1 MCVLAATAAT
11 ALAVAPTA
19 SAALN
24 LEPIGESF
32 DEPTFVTS
40 PPGDANALF
49 VTERS
54 GDIKKV
60 EAGTVSVFLDLQD
73 RIEYVRNDFCCFEKG
88 LLSMA
93 FAPDYSQSH
102 AFYVDYIRQ
111 KSAAETSGDIR
122 VEEFKT
128 NEAGEAIPESG
139 RPVLTIPHPTIHHF
153 GGQLEFG
160 PEGDLYISVGDG
172 SVNVE
177 PASIEEPQNL
187 NSLLGKILRIDPHES
202 EGQPYT
208 IPAGNPFAGEAER
221 RAEIW
226 AYGFRN
232 PWRFSFDAENGALT
246 VGDVGN
252 SEREEIDYVLPEGG
266 NPAGRGLNFGW
277 PCREGLMA
285 SNFGPTA
292 EDGCPLAEGTY
303 TEPIFDYEHV
313 PIDGSPQ
320 SACAIMG
327 GYVAHDPS
335 LGEADGRYIYA
346 DLCTGQV
353 RSIGLDGKGDR
364 LETTVPIPA
373 GKTSGSP
380 ESLGQDSCG
389 RIYVATAL
397 GFVYRLSGPTATDC
411 TPPVLATTV
420 PPGPANDNSP
430 VISGSAPPGSAVRI
444 FTTPDC
450 TGPPVAEGS
459 AEELEGTGI
468 ALSVA
473 DDSNTSFRASA
484 NYSSDCSAPLT
495 YVEDSTPPDTSITDQ
510 PPATTTE
517 TTASFSFESSEA
529 GSSFECSLDGGAWVS
544 CTSPKTY
551 SSLSA
556 GAHTFEVRATDAA
569 GNVDPTPA
577 RVSFRVETV
586 VPPQSLPAG
595 SGLPIPPA
603 GSGAAALQTEVTL
616 ALRRAPGADGSRA
629 LLRAGVSPCA
639 GREGGAIELLRAN
652 KVILHA
658 HLSPTCHATFRVRGA
673 ASARFRALVPPLGSY
688 LAGASAPIRVP
699 LAAVPPSR

>member
-1 MCVLAATAAT
+1 MRRGTRLCGLGARRGSAGLCVLAVSAAV
-11 ALAVAPTA
+11 ALASAPAA
-19 SAALN
+19 SAALS

-40 PPGDANALF
+40 PPGEPNELF

-60 EAGTVSVFLDLQD
+60 EAGTTSVFLSLAD

-102 AFYVDYIRQ
+102 AFYVDYIRE
-111 KSAAETSGDIR
+111 KTATEPSGDIE

-128 NEAGEAIPESG
+128 NSAGEAIPESG
-139 RPVLTIPHPTIHHF
+139 RPVLSIPHPTIHHY

-208 IPAGNPFAGEAER
+208 IPAGNPFVGEAGK

-252 SEREEIDYVLPEGG
+252 VEREEIDYVRPQGET
-266 NPAGRGLNFGW
+266 PAGRGLNFGW
-277 PCREGLMA
+277 PCHEGLMT

-303 TEPIFDYEHV
+303 TDPIFDYEHV

-335 LGEADGRYIYA
+335 LGEANGRYIYA

-353 RSIGLDGKGDR
+353 HSIGLDGAGDR
-364 LETTVPIPA
+364 LEATVPIPA

-397 GFVYRLSGPTATDC
+397 GAVYRLGGQTATDC
-411 TPPVLATTV
+411 TPPDLAASL
-420 PPGPANDNSP
+420 PSGPANDNSP
-430 VISGSAPPGSAVRI
+430 AIRGSAPPGAAIRI

-450 TGPPVAEGS
+450 TGPPIAEGT
-459 AEELEGTGI
+459 AAELEGSGI
-468 ALSVA
+468 TAPVA
-473 DDSNTSFRASA
+473 DDSTTSFRASA
-484 NYSSDCSAPLT
+484 NYSSDCSAPLS
-495 YVEDSTPPDTSITDQ
+495 YVEDSTAPETELESSPDG
-510 PPATTTE
+510 TTE
-517 TTASFSFESSEA
+517 STTASFAFSSEPGA
-529 GSSFECSLDGGAWVS
+529 SFQCRLDSQNANAWTSCSSPL
-544 CTSPKTY
+544 TY
-551 SSLSA
+551 SSLA
-556 GAHTFEVRATDAA
+556 VGTHTFEVRAADGA
-569 GNVDPTPA
+569 GNSTRP
-577 RVSFRVETV
+577 
-586 VPPQSLPAG
+586 
-595 SGLPIPPA
+595 
-603 GSGAAALQTEVTL
+603 
-616 ALRRAPGADGSRA
+616 RRA
-629 LLRAGVSPCA
+629 RAGP
-639 GREGGAIELLRAN
+639 
-652 KVILHA
+652 
-658 HLSPTCHATFRVRGA
+658 
-673 ASARFRALVPPLGSY
+673 
-688 LAGASAPIRVP
+688 
-699 LAAVPPSR
+699 